1 MAETL
6 HLRASGVSV
15 LLALS
20 PDLLPRVVHWGADL
34 GDLDADAEVAVARA
48 STPSVSH
55 SGYDAPVAIELLPQA
70 ARGHAGRGAL
80 SGSRDG
86 ADWSPRLGS
95 PQLDVEGGRV
105 TVTAEDPD
113 AGLRL
118 TTELRLEPQGVLRLR
133 HRLTN
138 TGDADYDLAA
148 LPVQLPLPARASQL
162 LDLAGRWS
170 RERVP
175 QRHDLPYGAWVREGR
190 RGRTGH
196 DSPLLLVAGTK
207 DFGFRHGEVWGVHVA
222 WSGDSTVWAERLP
235 EQQVA
240 LGGGELLRAGE
251 VRLAP
256 DETYT
261 SPWLYFVHSLDGLDG
276 LTHRL
281 HDWVRAR
288 PIHPASARP
297 VVLNTWEAV
306 YFDHDLARLHEI
318 AEHAAA
324 IGVERFVLDDGWF
337 TGRRSDHAGL
347 GDWEVDAD
355 VWPDGLHPL
364 VDRVVE
370 LGMDFGLWVE
380 PEMVNLDSDLAR
392 AHPDWL
398 LAPAGRTPLPWRH
411 QQVLDLANHDAWE
424 HILGRLDALLSA
436 YPIAYLKWDHNR
448 DLLEATH
455 DGRPGV
461 HAQTL
466 AFYAL
471 LDELRFRHPGVEIES
486 CASGGGRV
494 DLEVLART
502 DRIWAS
508 DCTDAL
514 ERQLIQRW
522 TGLLVPPELVGAHV
536 SAPRNHQT
544 GRILDLAFRA
554 GTAMFGHFGIEWD
567 VSRATDE
574 ERAELAAWVAT
585 YKELRPLLHGGDV
598 VRADHM
604 PRGSELHG
612 VVSRDRDDAVF
623 ALVQTEPLD
632 SSLPARLVLPGLDP
646 DRSYLLRALP
656 PGDRPRTMQVEAP
669 AWLTDGEITL
679 PGSVLAQVGVAVPV
693 LAPQQLLLLRATAVG

>member
-20 PDLLPRVVHWGADL
+20 PDLLPRVVHWGDDL
-34 GDLDADAEVAVARA
+34 GDLDADGALAAVHA
-48 STPSVSH
+48 STPAVSH
-55 SGYDAPVAIELLPQA
+55 SGYDAPVAVELLPQA
-70 ARGHAGRGAL
+70 ARGHAGRGGL
-80 SGSRDG
+80 SGNRAGEDWTPCFGG
-86 ADWSPRLGS
+86 AEIEAESN
-95 PQLDVEGGRV
+95 RV
-105 TVTAEDPD
+105 TLTATDES

-118 TTELRLEPQGVLRLR
+118 ATDLRLEPQGVLRLR
-133 HRLTN
+133 HRVTN
-138 TGDADYDLAA
+138 TGDGVYDLGA
-148 LPVQLPLPARASQL
+148 LPVQLPVPARATEL

-175 QRHDLPYGAWVREGR
+175 QRHELGHGAWVREGR

-196 DSPLLLVAGTK
+196 DSPLLLVAGSPG
-207 DFGFRHGEVWGVHVA
+207 FGFRHGEVWGVHVG

-235 EQQVA
+235 EQQVS

-251 VRLAP
+251 VRLGP
-256 DETYT
+256 GDEYT
-261 SPWLYFVHSLDGLDG
+261 SPWLYFVHSTSGLDG
-276 LTHRL
+276 LTQRL
-281 HDWVRAR
+281 HDWARAR
-288 PIHPASARP
+288 PQHPSTPRP

-347 GDWEVDAD
+347 GDWEVDTE
-355 VWPDGLHPL
+355 VWPDGLDPL

-380 PEMVNLDSDLAR
+380 PEMVNLDSALAR
-392 AHPDWL
+392 SHPDWL
-398 LAPAGRTPLPWRH
+398 LAPQGRTPLSWRH
-411 QQVLDLANHDAWE
+411 QQVLDLANPEAWQ
-424 HILGRLDALLSA
+424 HILERLDTLLST
-436 YPIAYLKWDHNR
+436 YPIGYLKWDHNR
-448 DLLEATH
+448 DLLEASH
-455 DGRPGV
+455 RGRPGV
-461 HAQTL
+461 RVQTL

-471 LDELRFRHPGVEIES
+471 LDELRARHPGVEIES

-554 GTAMFGHFGIEWD
+554 GTALFGHFGIEWD
-567 VSRATDE
+567 ISRASEE

-585 YKELRPLLHGGDV
+585 YKELRPLLHGGDT
-598 VRADHM
+598 VRADDM
-604 PRGSELHG
+604 PRGRELHG

-623 ALVQTEPLD
+623 ALVQNETLD
-632 SSLPARLVLPGLDP
+632 SSLPARLTLPGLDP
-646 DRSYLLRALP
+646 DRTYRLRALP
-656 PGDRPRTMQVEAP
+656 PGDRPRAMQVTSP
-669 AWLTDGEITL
+669 LWLTGNETTL
-679 PGSVLAQVGVAVPV
+679 PGSVLGSVGVAVPI
-693 LAPQQLLLLRATAVG
+693 LAPQQLLLLRATAID

>member
-1 MAETL
+1 MT
-6 HLRASGVSV
+6 
-15 LLALS
+15 
-20 PDLLPRVVHWGADL
+20 
-34 GDLDADAEVAVARA
+34 
-48 STPSVSH
+48 TTT
-55 SGYDAPVAIELLPQA
+55 
-70 ARGHAGRGAL
+70 
-80 SGSRDG
+80 SR
-86 ADWSPRLGS
+86 
-95 PQLDVEGGRV
+95 
-105 TVTAEDPD
+105 
-113 AGLRL
+113 
-118 TTELRLEPQGVLRLR
+118 
-133 HRLTN
+133 
-138 TGDADYDLAA
+138 A
-148 LPVQLPLPARASQL
+148 LPVQLPVPAHATEL

-175 QRHDLPYGAWVREGR
+175 QRHELAYGAWVREGR

-196 DSPLLLVAGTK
+196 DAPLLLVAGTK
-207 DFGFRHGEVWGVHVA
+207 GFGFRHGEVWGVHVG

-235 EQQVA
+235 EQQVS
-240 LGGGELLRAGE
+240 LGGGELLRTGE

-256 DETYT
+256 GESYT
-261 SPWLYFVHSLDGLDG
+261 SPWLYAVHSRDGLDG
-276 LTHRL
+276 LSRRL

-288 PIHPASARP
+288 PGHPSSPRP

-318 AEHAAA
+318 AGHAAA

-355 VWPDGLHPL
+355 VWPDGLDPL
-364 VDRVVE
+364 VDRVTG

-398 LAPAGRTPLPWRH
+398 LAPEGRTPLSWRH
-411 QQVLDLANHDAWE
+411 QQVLDLANPDAWQ
-424 HILGRLDALLSA
+424 HLLQRLDALLST

-448 DLLEATH
+448 DLLEASH
-455 DGRPGV
+455 QGRPGV

-471 LDELRFRHPGVEIES
+471 LDELRARHPRVEIES

-544 GRILDLAFRA
+544 GRFLDLSFRA
-554 GTAMFGHFGIEWD
+554 GTALFGHFGIEWD
-567 VSRATDE
+567 VSRATE
-574 ERAELAAWVAT
+574 AERAELAAWVAT
-585 YKELRPLLHGGDV
+585 YKELRPLLHHGDV
-598 VRADHM
+598 VRADDM

-612 VVSRDRDDAVF
+612 VVSRERDDAVF

-632 SSLPARLVLPGLDP
+632 SSLPARLQLPGLDAE
-646 DRSYLLRALP
+646 RSYRLRALP
-656 PGDRPRTMQVEAP
+656 PGDQPRVLQVKAP
-669 AWLTDGEITL
+669 VWLTGGEITL
-679 PGSVLAQVGVAVPV
+679 AGSVLGSVGVAVPI
-693 LAPQQLLLLRATAVG
+693 LAPQQLLLLRATAV